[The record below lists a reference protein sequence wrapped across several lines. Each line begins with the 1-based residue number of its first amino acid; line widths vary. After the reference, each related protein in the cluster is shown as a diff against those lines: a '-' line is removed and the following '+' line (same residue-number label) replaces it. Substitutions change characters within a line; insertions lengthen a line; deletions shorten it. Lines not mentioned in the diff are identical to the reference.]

1 MSFIKRRTRN
11 AAIVG
16 TLVVLALGGVA
27 AFAYFTTSGEGNGE
41 VKVSRELEPFK
52 VEAPAVEGLTPGSSV
67 EQTVTVR
74 NASEKSAHLSEVEA
88 SIGTNSKEGE
98 GCKKEWFHVTPA
110 AQSAIAELAAGG
122 TKSVKVTVSMTD
134 PEAENQDACKGTSL
148 TIHYAAH

>member
-11 AAIVG
+11 TALVG
-16 TLVVLALGGVA
+16 TVVVLALGGIA

-52 VEAPAVEGLTPGSSV
+52 VEASPVEGLTPGTSV

-74 NASEKSAHLSEVEA
+74 NTGASSAHLSEVEA
-88 SIGTNSKEGE
+88 LVGTNSHEAE

-110 AQSAIAELAAGG
+110 AQSVIAEIAPGE
-122 TKSVKVTVSMTD
+122 TKTAKVTVSMTD
-134 PEAENQDACKGTSL
+134 PEENQNACKGTSL